1 MRVHAENTI
10 CSTGNPVDKTLERGG
25 VGIIKWLLTKARV
38 SGYKLRRGSSERGK
52 MIIGDDVLEQTCKD
66 MIETILLCLSNA
78 TRGTIYRIGPMP
90 ELRTIRVTSGARDE
104 KSGQILW
111 GIQEFSD
118 YDYPGKCWEDY
129 KDRPGRLLE
138 AMAWCVEKG
147 KSWTSDDPN
156 QDGRSIRKQLADE
169 AEDYHHMEPVLIKRT
184 YLYGDHASELE
195 FPVDHRGQPIWKDSE
210 NLVVAVIKIHFKKD
224 CIKRGDNSTKV
235 IKKLSRTLGTQLL
248 SLHIRETLSAAQQ
261 ELARQRLQGCN
272 VLAHEL
278 RNTLIKLGFV
288 FSAINAEISYL
299 REQWESEVSLAC
311 PEIESKRVILER
323 LRELAE
329 SNCSGEKCP
338 AGLARLCEKLI
349 AEQVELSGVALMPA
363 VGEKWVDNKIAPK
376 WRELLVGSD
385 AWEESRGEIASLLG
399 RLKNALWVGTKADL
413 VNRLAHLPEDLK
425 TVWQKLAYM
434 EFTVDRLAELEQI
447 IKFMD
452 HPDLKIPH
460 KQQTKKILT
469 SLKALVETIPEME
482 EKTNRII
489 FSLRNG
495 SLGKH

>member
-1 MRVHAENTI
+1 
-10 CSTGNPVDKTLERGG
+10 
-25 VGIIKWLLTKARV
+25 
-38 SGYKLRRGSSERGK
+38 

-78 TRGTIYRIGPMP
+78 TKGTIYRIGPMP

-104 KSGQILW
+104 ANGEILW

-156 QDGRSIRKQLADE
+156 QDSRSVRKQLADE
-169 AEDYHHMEPVLIKRT
+169 AEDYHHMEPVLVKRA
-184 YLYGDHASELE
+184 YLYGDHPDDLE
-195 FPVDHRGQPIWKDSE
+195 FPVDHRGQPIWRDRD
-210 NLVVAVIKIHFKKD
+210 NVVVAVIKIHFKKD

-248 SLHIRETLSAAQQ
+248 SLHIRETLSEAHQ
-261 ELARQRLQGCN
+261 ELARQRLQSCN
-272 VLAHEL
+272 ILAHEL

-288 FSAINAEISYL
+288 FSAINAELSFL
-299 REQWESEVSLAC
+299 REQWESEIASAC
-311 PEIESKRVILER
+311 PEIESKSVILDR
-323 LRELAE
+323 LRQLVE
-329 SNCSGEKCP
+329 SACSGEKFP
-338 AGLARLCEKLI
+338 AALVSLCEKLV
-349 AEQVELSGVALMPA
+349 AEQAELSDVALMPA
-363 VGEKWVDNKIAPK
+363 VGVKWVDNKIAPK
-376 WRELLVGSD
+376 WQELLVGSD
-385 AWEESRGEIASLLG
+385 AWEGSRGEIESLLD
-399 RLKNALWVGTKADL
+399 RLKNALWLGTNEELAH
-413 VNRLAHLPEDLK
+413 RLAHLPDDLK
-425 TVWQKLAYM
+425 SVWQKLAYM
-434 EFTVDRLAELEQI
+434 EFTVDKLAQLEQI
-447 IKFMD
+447 INFLD

-469 SLKALVETIPEME
+469 SLKALVETIPEIE

-495 SLGKH
+495 SFDKH